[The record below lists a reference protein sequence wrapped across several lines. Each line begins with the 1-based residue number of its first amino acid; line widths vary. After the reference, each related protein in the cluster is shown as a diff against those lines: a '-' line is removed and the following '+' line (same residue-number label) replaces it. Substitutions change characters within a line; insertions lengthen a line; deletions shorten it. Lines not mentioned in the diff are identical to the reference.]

1 MTGGECPADKSE
13 DSSSKDRFIIE
24 VEINRAG
31 NSRRYRKPYVAVWVE
46 DKGGYPV
53 KTISLWLM
61 KDRPGPRW
69 HPDLK
74 QWYRADRMRQLVEDK
89 SLVDGMSSATRS
101 PGKYK
106 VAWDGTD
113 DAGAAL
119 PAGKYTFYV
128 EAAREHGTYQLIKH
142 PIEIGKPIQETL
154 KGNAEIKSVK
164 LEYQVG
170 TAK

>member
-1 MTGGECPADKSE
+1 
-13 DSSSKDRFIIE
+13 
-24 VEINRAG
+24 
-31 NSRRYRKPYVAVWVE
+31 
-46 DKGGYPV
+46 
-53 KTISLWLM
+53 M

-74 QWYRADRMRQLVEDK
+74 QWYRSDRMRQLVEEK

-106 VAWDGTD
+106 IAWDATD
-113 DAGAAL
+113 DAGVAL

-142 PIEIGKPIQETL
+142 PFEIGKSMKETL

-164 LEYQVG
+164 LDYQVG